1 MYMSWEKDKI
11 ICYDENKKLIQQI
24 LIDNKEKI
32 IGYIRVSYSDDSEKE
47 IKRQE
52 DIIINFCK
60 EFNVNCNHIY
70 IDNGF
75 SGVNFDRPGIKE
87 IINVKE
93 KKVLLM
99 SNINILTRSYMK
111 IQDFI
116 KNLNISIIGINDG
129 FIIKR

>member
-1 MYMSWEKDKI
+1 MSCEKDKM

-87 IINVKE
+87 IINIKE

-99 SNINILTRSYMK
+99 SNINILTRSYME

-116 KNLNISIIGINDG
+116 KNLNISIISINDG

>member
-1 MYMSWEKDKI
+1 MSCEKDKM

-75 SGVNFDRPGIKE
+75 SGVSFDRPGIKE

-99 SNINILTRSYMK
+99 SNINILTRSYME

>member
-1 MYMSWEKDKI
+1 MSCEKDKM

-32 IGYIRVSYSDDSEKE
+32 IGYTRVSYSDDSEKE

-75 SGVNFDRPGIKE
+75 SGVNFDRTGIKE

>member
-1 MYMSWEKDKI
+1 MSCEKDKI

>member
-1 MYMSWEKDKI
+1 MSCEKDKM

-47 IKRQE
+47 IKIQE

>member
-1 MYMSWEKDKI
+1 MSCEKDKM

-99 SNINILTRSYMK
+99 SNINILTRSYME

>member
-1 MYMSWEKDKI
+1 MSCEKDKI

-75 SGVNFDRPGIKE
+75 SGVSFDRPGIKE

-99 SNINILTRSYMK
+99 SNINILTRSYME

-116 KNLNISIIGINDG
+116 KNLNISIISINDG
-129 FIIKR
+129 LL

>member
-1 MYMSWEKDKI
+1 MSCEKDKM

-75 SGVNFDRPGIKE
+75 SGVNFDRTGIKE

-99 SNINILTRSYMK
+99 SNINILTRSYME

-116 KNLNISIIGINDG
+116 KNLNISIISINDG
-129 FIIKR
+129 LL

>member
-1 MYMSWEKDKI
+1 MSCEKDKI

-32 IGYIRVSYSDDSEKE
+32 IGYTRVSYSDDSEKE

-75 SGVNFDRPGIKE
+75 SGVNFDRTGIKE

>member
-1 MYMSWEKDKI
+1 MSCEKDKM

-75 SGVNFDRPGIKE
+75 SGVSFDRPGIKE

>member
-1 MYMSWEKDKI
+1 MSCEKDKM
-11 ICYDENKKLIQQI
+11 ICYDDNKKLIQQI

-99 SNINILTRSYMK
+99 SNINILTRNYMK

>member
-1 MYMSWEKDKI
+1 MSCEKDKM

-52 DIIINFCK
+52 DIIMNFCK

-75 SGVNFDRPGIKE
+75 SGVNLDRPGIKE

-129 FIIKR
+129 FIIKK

>member
-1 MYMSWEKDKI
+1 MSCEKDKM

>member
-1 MYMSWEKDKI
+1 M
-11 ICYDENKKLIQQI
+11 LIVI
-24 LIDNKEKI
+24 
-32 IGYIRVSYSDDSEKE
+32 
-47 IKRQE
+47 
-52 DIIINFCK
+52 
-60 EFNVNCNHIY
+60 IY

>member
-1 MYMSWEKDKI
+1 MSCEKDKM

-32 IGYIRVSYSDDSEKE
+32 IGYTRVSYSDDSEKE

>member
-1 MYMSWEKDKI
+1 MSCEKDKM

-75 SGVNFDRPGIKE
+75 SGVSFDRPGIKE

-116 KNLNISIIGINDG
+116 KNLNISIISINDG
-129 FIIKR
+129 LL

>member
-1 MYMSWEKDKI
+1 MSCEKDKM

-32 IGYIRVSYSDDSEKE
+32 IGYIRVSYSNDSEKE

-75 SGVNFDRPGIKE
+75 SGVNFDRTGIKE

>member
-1 MYMSWEKDKI
+1 MSCEKDKM

-32 IGYIRVSYSDDSEKE
+32 IGYIRVSYSNDSEKE

>member
-1 MYMSWEKDKI
+1 MYMSCEKDKM

-70 IDNGF
+70 
-75 SGVNFDRPGIKE
+75 R
-87 IINVKE
+87 
-93 KKVLLM
+93 
-99 SNINILTRSYMK
+99 
-111 IQDFI
+111 
-116 KNLNISIIGINDG
+116 
-129 FIIKR
+129 

>member
-1 MYMSWEKDKI
+1 MSCEKDKM

-75 SGVNFDRPGIKE
+75 SGVSFDRPGIKE

-99 SNINILTRSYMK
+99 SNINILTRSYME

-116 KNLNISIIGINDG
+116 KNLNISIISINDG
-129 FIIKR
+129 LIIKR

>member
-1 MYMSWEKDKI
+1 MSCEKDKM

-99 SNINILTRSYMK
+99 SNINILTRSYME

-116 KNLNISIIGINDG
+116 KNLNISIISINDG

>member
-1 MYMSWEKDKI
+1 MSCEKDKM

-75 SGVNFDRPGIKE
+75 SGVNFDRTGIKE

-116 KNLNISIIGINDG
+116 KNLNISIISINDG
-129 FIIKR
+129 LL

>member
-1 MYMSWEKDKI
+1 MSCEKDKM

-99 SNINILTRSYMK
+99 SNINILTRSYME

-116 KNLNISIIGINDG
+116 KNLNISIISINDG
-129 FIIKR
+129 LIIKR

>member
-1 MYMSWEKDKI
+1 MSCEKDKM

-75 SGVNFDRPGIKE
+75 SGVNFDRTGIKE

>member
-1 MYMSWEKDKI
+1 MSCEKDKI

-75 SGVNFDRPGIKE
+75 SGVSFDRPGIKE

-99 SNINILTRSYMK
+99 SNINILTRNYMK

>member
-1 MYMSWEKDKI
+1 MSCEKDKM

-32 IGYIRVSYSDDSEKE
+32 IGYIRASYSDDSEKE

-75 SGVNFDRPGIKE
+75 SGVSFDRPGIKE

-99 SNINILTRSYMK
+99 SNINILTRSYME

-116 KNLNISIIGINDG
+116 KNLNISIISINDG
-129 FIIKR
+129 LIIKR